1 MIIEYVNE
9 ALKRARYEMIE
20 DKEPFYGEVSGLKGV
35 WATGKTLEECRE
47 HLDEV
52 LDGWIAVRLKK
63 GLSIPA
69 LGRHRIIHP
78 KEISVRG

>member
-20 DKEPFYGEVSGLKGV
+20 DKEPFYGEVAGLKGV
-35 WATGKTLEECRE
+35 WATGKTLEGCRE
-47 HLDEV
+47 RLGEV

-63 GLSIPA
+63 GLRIPF
-69 LGRHRIIHP
+69 LGRSRN
-78 KEISVRG
+78 